1 MVGGLA
7 LATTIILE
15 GVSVCVCEQRLVGLF
30 FLLGSKD
37 AEEKFPEKK
46 SIEGTYSDLL
56 APSGGFR
63 SD

>member
-15 GVSVCVCEQRLVGLF
+15 VGVCVCEQRLVGLF
-30 FLLGSKD
+30 FLLGSED
-37 AEEKFPEKK
+37 AEEKFPEKT
-46 SIEGTYSDLL
+46 SIEGIYSDLL